1 MHVNGGKRQTVES
14 YISVMLVRERM
25 IYYWYMTF
33 EQHSVVMLLRCVF
46 FIIPRLHDEAD
57 ESSSMS
63 TRQAGPKLQNFL
75 GISVTS
81 S

>member
-1 MHVNGGKRQTVES
+1 
-14 YISVMLVRERM
+14 
-25 IYYWYMTF
+25 MTF